1 MLYRRLGVISVGT
14 KTYNKEERCLLLV
27 LFKQKNLDKT
37 ELLLLYI
44 MKELEADKVPV
55 KLSYNQLQDYLRA
68 NRNTTSKAIKGLKEQ
83 GLLSVT
89 VGQGKASNTYQL
101 RL

>member
-1 MLYRRLGVISVGT
+1 M
-14 KTYNKEERCLLLV
+14 E
-27 LFKQKNLDKT
+27 LFKRTNLDKT

-44 MKELEADKVPV
+44 MKELEADKAPV
-55 KLSYNQLQDYLRA
+55 KLSYNQLQDNLWA

-89 VGQGKASNTYQL
+89 VGQGKASNTYYL
-101 RL
+101 TLETVYKYNS

>member
-1 MLYRRLGVISVGT
+1 MA
-14 KTYNKEERCLLLV
+14 
-27 LFKQKNLDKT
+27 LFKQTNLDKT

-44 MKELEADKVPV
+44 MKELEADKTPV

-83 GLLSVT
+83 GLLSVK
-89 VGQGKASNTYQL
+89 VGLGKASNTYQL
-101 RL
+101 KI

>member
-1 MLYRRLGVISVGT
+1 MR
-14 KTYNKEERCLLLV
+14 
-27 LFKQKNLDKT
+27 LFKQTNLDKR

-44 MKELEADKVPV
+44 MKELETDKVPV
-55 KLSYNQLQDYLRA
+55 KLSYNQLQNYLRA

-83 GLLSVT
+83 GILSVT

-101 RL
+101 IL

>member
-1 MLYRRLGVISVGT
+1 MG
-14 KTYNKEERCLLLV
+14 
-27 LFKQKNLDKT
+27 LFKRNNLDKT

-68 NRNTTSKAIKGLKEQ
+68 NRNTTSKAIKGL
-83 GLLSVT
+83 LSVT

-101 RL
+101 RI

>member
-1 MLYRRLGVISVGT
+1 MG
-14 KTYNKEERCLLLV
+14 
-27 LFKQKNLDKT
+27 LFKRTNLDKT
-37 ELLLLYI
+37 
-44 MKELEADKVPV
+44 PV

-89 VGQGKASNTYQL
+89 VGQGKASNTYRL

>member
-1 MLYRRLGVISVGT
+1 MTEQGKRLT
-14 KTYNKEERCLLLV
+14 LA
-27 LFKQKNLDKT
+27 LFKRTNLDKT

-44 MKELEADKVPV
+44 MKELEADKAPV

-83 GLLSVT
+83 GILSVT

-101 RL
+101 TLETGV

>member
-1 MLYRRLGVISVGT
+1 M
-14 KTYNKEERCLLLV
+14 K
-27 LFKQKNLDKT
+27 LFKRTNLDKT

-44 MKELEADKVPV
+44 MKDLEADKAPV

-68 NRNTTSKAIKGLKEQ
+68 NRNTTSKAIRGLKEQ

-101 RL
+101 TLETSV

>member
-1 MLYRRLGVISVGT
+1 MA
-14 KTYNKEERCLLLV
+14 
-27 LFKQKNLDKT
+27 LFKRTNLDKT

-44 MKELEADKVPV
+44 MKDLEADKVPV

-68 NRNTTSKAIKGLKEQ
+68 NRNTTSKAIKGLKEK

-89 VGQGKASNTYQL
+89 VGQGKASNTYYL
-101 RL
+101 TLETSV

>member
-1 MLYRRLGVISVGT
+1 MLG
-14 KTYNKEERCLLLV
+14 
-27 LFKQKNLDKT
+27 LFKQSNLDKT

-44 MKELEADKVPV
+44 MKELEADKAPV

-83 GLLSVT
+83 GLLLVT